1 MTPLCG
7 AAMCGNTKV
16 AILLLNRGANIEAIA
31 TEVRLSYYYSVNYSV
46 IIICLS
52 LIIARVLLLF
62 TEQFV
67 RALLRQQPYC

>member
-31 TEVRLSYYYSVNYSV
+31 TEVRLIYYYSVNYSV
-46 IIICLS
+46 
-52 LIIARVLLLF
+52 
-62 TEQFV
+62 
-67 RALLRQQPYC
+67 